1 MTKMP
6 RILVTALAVAGLI
19 LAVVYMAGWLSPR
32 VAPGLNEA
40 PDTATEDR
48 FTAREIVV
56 QRIEQVPASIEAR
69 DTTMIASRLLARVTS
84 LKVRPGE
91 TVAVG
96 QVLATLEQQDLEARL
111 GQAREQLKSLEA
123 RLEEARLALA
133 RAQDLRERQLVAQAA
148 LDQAR
153 ANYATLDAQ
162 RGAAQQAV
170 SEAETALDYA
180 EIRAPISGRVV
191 ERFAEPGDT
200 VSPGQPLLSL
210 YNPATLRVEA
220 WVRESLAVDLDVGQF
235 LSLSVPS
242 VGTEANA
249 QIEEI
254 VPAAD
259 PGSRA
264 FLVRLVLPLQGRLAP
279 GMYARVDVPAGD
291 DCSLRLPRRFL
302 REVGQLNVIWV
313 DGPAGVERRFVR
325 IGRTIDSEVEV
336 VSGLSAGETVVLPA
350 AASNTTS

>member
-69 DTTMIASRLLARVTS
+69 DTTMVASRLLARVTS

-91 TVAVG
+91 SVAVG

-291 DCSLRLPRRFL
+291 DRSLRLPRRFL